1 MSPSAGMPRAQI
13 FTLGYEGLSL
23 AAFLRQLS
31 AAGVETVVDVRDL
44 PLSHKP
50 GFSKRPLS
58 EGLARAGIDY
68 RHMKALGAPKPI
80 RDRLRKT
87 GARSAF
93 FKEFRAHLRG
103 QREALAEL
111 GEIVAG
117 TSACLVCFEADPALC
132 HRTVVAEA
140 VAKKTGAAIRHLR
153 S

>member
-1 MSPSAGMPRAQI
+1 MPRAQI

-23 AAFLRQLS
+23 VQFIEGLAK
-31 AAGVETVVDVRDL
+31 AGVTMVVDVREL

-80 RDRLRKT
+80 RDRLRKA
-87 GARSAF
+87 GDRSAF

>member
-1 MSPSAGMPRAQI
+1 MPRAQI

-80 RDRLRKT
+80 RDRLRKA
-87 GARSAF
+87 GDRSAF

-103 QREALAEL
+103 QRRS
-111 GEIVAG
+111 GEPG
-117 TSACLVCFEADPALC
+117 PL
-132 HRTVVAEA
+132 
-140 VAKKTGAAIRHLR
+140 
-153 S
+153 